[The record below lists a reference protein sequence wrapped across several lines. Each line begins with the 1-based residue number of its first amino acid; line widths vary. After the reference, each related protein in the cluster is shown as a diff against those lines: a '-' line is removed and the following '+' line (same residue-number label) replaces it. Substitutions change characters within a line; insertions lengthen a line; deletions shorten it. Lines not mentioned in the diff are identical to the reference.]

1 MPERPGPAILALLL
15 LLAPVT
21 AHAQQA
27 NDFPSTGDPLHQRV
41 GLYDA
46 LMRGNHINEGVFM
59 QHVIFPPVGAEAP
72 MVGSQEDCLEVTGA
86 MMAAYC
92 YRYAVTRDPADRQRC
107 HDILAGV
114 QKLEQVT
121 GVTGVFARSFNKTDK
136 PLWHES
142 RHFFPIEWHASTS
155 MPGYRWEGD
164 LSSDKFVDVC
174 YMLGLYYDMA
184 ADGAHKEIVA
194 GILDRFVGRV
204 VDKNFKLVDADNKMT
219 LWGNFCPD
227 IPHQPL
233 NALEMLAALK
243 TTYRITGKDRYR
255 AAYRMLIDKYHYDD
269 EAILAK
275 TIWPA
280 EWNVIWDDKLACKS
294 YWQLFPHETDPT
306 LLNKYTMSIN
316 RHQYTWAK
324 LDYAEYGEMWF
335 PMVYAALT
343 GDHSAVTPKVLEAL
357 KNMQGFERRTRTFPV
372 EQPDGTVVQ
381 VEAQEEGNAAEMIR
395 NYWFGRY
402 YGFIDPAW

>member
-1 MPERPGPAILALLL
+1 MSFLCGLRIATGILLAL
-15 LLAPVT
+15 PFT
-21 AHAQQA
+21 AHAQKVS
-27 NDFPSTGDPLHQRV
+27 DFPAADAPLHERV
-41 GLYDA
+41 AMYEA

-59 QHVIFPPVGAEAP
+59 QHIIFPPVGTEVP
-72 MVGSQEDCLEVTGA
+72 MVGSQEDCIEVTGA

-92 YRYAVTRDPADRQRC
+92 YRYAVTKDPAHREQC
-107 HDILAGV
+107 HDILEGIA
-114 QKLEQVT
+114 KLEKVT
-121 GVTGVFARSFNKTDK
+121 GVPGVFARSFNKTDT
-136 PLWHES
+136 PLWHE
-142 RHFFPIEWHASTS
+142 RHHFFPIEWHASTS

-164 LSSDKFVDVC
+164 LSSDKFVDLT
-174 YMLGLYYDMA
+174 YLLGLYYDMA
-184 ADGAHKEIVA
+184 ADEPHKEIVA

-204 VDKNFKLVDADNKMT
+204 VDYNFKLVDVDNKMT

-227 IPHQPL
+227 LPHQPL

-275 TIWPA
+275 TIWPD

-294 YWQLFPHETDPT
+294 YFQLLPHETDPS

-316 RHQYTWAK
+316 RHQYTWAQ
-324 LDYAEYGEMWF
+324 LDYTRHGEMWF
-335 PMVYAALT
+335 PMVYAVLT
-343 GDHSAVTPKVLEAL
+343 GDRSSVTPAVLDAL
-357 KNMQGFERRTRTFPV
+357 KNMEGFERGKSTFPV
-372 EQPDGTVVQ
+372 EQPDGTVAMVAA
-381 VEAQEEGNAAEMIR
+381 EQEDNAAEMIR